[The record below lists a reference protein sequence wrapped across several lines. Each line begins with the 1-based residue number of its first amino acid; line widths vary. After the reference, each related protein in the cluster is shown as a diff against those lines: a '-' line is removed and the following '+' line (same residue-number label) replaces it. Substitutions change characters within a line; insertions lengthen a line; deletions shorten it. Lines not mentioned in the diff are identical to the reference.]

1 MTLHNLCTIMTPN
14 LFRPFEITPN
24 DLIYASQL
32 VEVLKMMCVHFSY
45 IFSNLIAEA
54 GREGDRESEALKFE
68 WNIAKEYL
76 ITS

>member
-45 IFSNLIAEA
+45 VFSNLIADA
-54 GREGDRESEALKFE
+54 SKDRESESEALKFE
-68 WNIAKEYL
+68 WKIYRK
-76 ITS
+76 